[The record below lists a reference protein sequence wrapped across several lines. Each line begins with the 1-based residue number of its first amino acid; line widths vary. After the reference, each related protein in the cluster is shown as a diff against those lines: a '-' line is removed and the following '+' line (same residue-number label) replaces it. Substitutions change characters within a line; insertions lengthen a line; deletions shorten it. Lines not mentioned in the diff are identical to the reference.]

1 MLKFTKV
8 CLYYWL
14 YAMKNDEKNDENKM
28 EVMKL
33 YMQCKKY
40 NNKMQG
46 YCVIL
51 LAVQV

>member
-33 YMQCKKY
+33 YNAKSTTIKCK
-40 NNKMQG
+40 
-46 YCVIL
+46 VI
-51 LAVQV
+51 V